1 MTPKQCT
8 IQMAESAI
16 AIRSKY
22 LDELI
27 GSAVNPAQRGAASI
41 PRTWVDLLLLIAGQR
56 SWSKRA
62 TTAKLSAPHEHSP
75 LLGIEGNLRMDLEN
89 RTVII
94 TGAARGLGAAVAT
107 ELATRGATLALVDLD
122 ATSLEPTRAKCE
134 DLGAQVKSYVADV
147 AREEDVVAF
156 FEKVVGDFGRLDA
169 LINNAGILRDGLLVK
184 VKNDEV
190 IDKLSLD
197 EWQSVIDVNLT
208 GVFLCGREAAAHMIR
223 LGSGGC
229 IINMSSISRA
239 GNFGQSNYSAAK
251 AGVAALTVVWAREL
265 ARHRIRVNAIAPGM
279 VRTEMVAGMKPEM
292 LEKISATIPVGRLCE
307 PEEIAHTAVFL
318 LENDYIDGRVL
329 EIDGAMRF

>member
-1 MTPKQCT
+1 
-8 IQMAESAI
+8 
-16 AIRSKY
+16 
-22 LDELI
+22 
-27 GSAVNPAQRGAASI
+27 
-41 PRTWVDLLLLIAGQR
+41 
-56 SWSKRA
+56 
-62 TTAKLSAPHEHSP
+62 
-75 LLGIEGNLRMDLEN
+75 MDLEN
-89 RTVII
+89 RTVLI

-156 FEKVVGDFGRLDA
+156 FEKVVSDFGRLDA

-223 LGSGGC
+223 LESGGC